1 MRMSEVK
8 VERNYSPNL
17 LNWNEF
23 EHLINIRPLMTKKR
37 VKFFNSEDYR
47 WTATN
52 WVHDP
57 NTYPSS
63 IMSEDND
70 NDNDQADGNTKLATK
85 PKTKIPSLY
94 RVLMMNDDYT
104 PMEFVI
110 EVLEK
115 FFQKNREEATQIM
128 LHVHQRGVGVC
139 GIYTYDLAETKAM
152 QVMNYARKYEHPLQ
166 VQLEK
171 E

>member
-1 MRMSEVK
+1 MISTTMDVQIDEKIKQKIVEPDLYK
-8 VERNYSPNL
+8 VIFL
-17 LNWNEF
+17 
-23 EHLINIRPLMTKKR
+23 
-37 VKFFNSEDYR
+37 
-47 WTATN
+47 
-52 WVHDP
+52 
-57 NTYPSS
+57 
-63 IMSEDND
+63 ND
-70 NDNDQADGNTKLATK
+70 N
-85 PKTKIPSLY
+85 S
-94 RVLMMNDDYT
+94 T

-139 GIYTYDLAETKAM
+139 GIYAYDLAETKAM

>member
-1 MRMSEVK
+1 MSFLYYKCIQILYQSESLK
-8 VERNYSPNL
+8 IL
-17 LNWNEF
+17 FNEALKF
-23 EHLINIRPLMTKKR
+23 YIEYDIKEIPL
-37 VKFFNSEDYR
+37 
-47 WTATN
+47 
-52 WVHDP
+52 
-57 NTYPSS
+57 S

-70 NDNDQADGNTKLATK
+70 NDNDNDQTDGNTKLATK

>member
-1 MRMSEVK
+1 MNSNKELK
-8 VERNYSPNL
+8 FYI
-17 LNWNEF
+17 
-23 EHLINIRPLMTKKR
+23 EHNTK
-37 VKFFNSEDYR
+37 
-47 WTATN
+47 AM
-52 WVHDP
+52 
-57 NTYPSS
+57 PSS
-63 IMSEDND
+63 VMSKDND
-70 NDNDQADGNTKLATK
+70 ENDEIDGNTKLATK
-85 PKTKIPSLY
+85 PKIKIPSLY

>member
-1 MRMSEVK
+1 MLE
-8 VERNYSPNL
+8 
-17 LNWNEF
+17 
-23 EHLINIRPLMTKKR
+23 LINSKLNFKLKCNIQNVPVLAMG
-37 VKFFNSEDYR
+37 ED
-47 WTATN
+47 
-52 WVHDP
+52 DKP
-57 NTYPSS
+57 D
-63 IMSEDND
+63 DND
-70 NDNDQADGNTKLATK
+70 NNGNVKLETN
-85 PKTKIPSLY
+85 PKTKIPALY

-139 GIYTYDLAETKAM
+139 GLYAYDLAETKAI

>member
-1 MRMSEVK
+1 MSE
-8 VERNYSPNL
+8 
-17 LNWNEF
+17 
-23 EHLINIRPLMTKKR
+23 
-37 VKFFNSEDYR
+37 
-47 WTATN
+47 
-52 WVHDP
+52 
-57 NTYPSS
+57 
-63 IMSEDND
+63 D

-128 LHVHQRGVGVC
+128 LHVHQRGVGIC

-152 QVMNYARKYEHPLQ
+152 QVMNYASAKTPHVVQLIVLIPHPLFQ
-166 VQLEK
+166 QQTQWELLVSSGHMLQPMAHMTTICSKLHQDCQYLT
-171 E
+171 

>member
-1 MRMSEVK
+1 MEEYIK
-8 VERNYSPNL
+8 KIINLNL
-17 LNWNEF
+17 LNVNIVIILIIEYLYQSESPKTLNSNKELKF
-23 EHLINIRPLMTKKR
+23 YIEHNIITMPLS
-37 VKFFNSEDYR
+37 V
-47 WTATN
+47 
-52 WVHDP
+52 
-57 NTYPSS
+57 
-63 IMSEDND
+63 MSKDND
-70 NDNDQADGNTKLATK
+70 ENDEIDGNTKLATK

>member
-1 MRMSEVK
+1 MVNYKQNVNLQYNIQMITSSSMSDSDK
-8 VERNYSPNL
+8 PN
-17 LNWNEF
+17 
-23 EHLINIRPLMTKKR
+23 
-37 VKFFNSEDYR
+37 V
-47 WTATN
+47 
-52 WVHDP
+52 
-57 NTYPSS
+57 
-63 IMSEDND
+63 
-70 NDNDQADGNTKLATK
+70 DGTIGDIKLETK
-85 PKTKIPSLY
+85 PKTKIPALY

-115 FFQKNREEATQIM
+115 FFQKSREESTQIM

-139 GIYTYDLAETKAM
+139 GVYAYDVAETKAM

>member
-1 MRMSEVK
+1 MSK
-8 VERNYSPNL
+8 KL
-17 LNWNEF
+17 LNNKKHKTF
-23 EHLINIRPLMTKKR
+23 EDLNVKIMLLITMG
-37 VKFFNSEDYR
+37 EDKDSKDD
-47 WTATN
+47 
-52 WVHDP
+52 VEG
-57 NTYPSS
+57 SV
-63 IMSEDND
+63 
-70 NDNDQADGNTKLATK
+70 KLAVK

-139 GIYTYDLAETKAM
+139 GIYAYDLAETKAI

>member
-1 MRMSEVK
+1 MIDDNLKLNLKCSIKIIVPLTMSEGDK
-8 VERNYSPNL
+8 PN
-17 LNWNEF
+17 
-23 EHLINIRPLMTKKR
+23 
-37 VKFFNSEDYR
+37 
-47 WTATN
+47 
-52 WVHDP
+52 
-57 NTYPSS
+57 
-63 IMSEDND
+63 EDNVG
-70 NDNDQADGNTKLATK
+70 GNIKLETN
-85 PKTKIPSLY
+85 PKTKIPALY

-115 FFQKNREEATQIM
+115 FFQKNREAATEVM

-139 GIYTYDLAETKAM
+139 GIYAYDLAETKAI

>member
-1 MRMSEVK
+1 M
-8 VERNYSPNL
+8 
-17 LNWNEF
+17 F
-23 EHLINIRPLMTKKR
+23 INRKYE
-37 VKFFNSEDYR
+37 NSEDFYLR
-47 WTATN
+47 II
-52 WVHDP
+52 P
-57 NTYPSS
+57 LISMGENT
-63 IMSEDND
+63 DNKD
-70 NDNDQADGNTKLATK
+70 EAEGNIKLAVK
-85 PKTKIPSLY
+85 PKTKIPPLY

-139 GIYTYDLAETKAM
+139 GVYAYDLAETKAM

>member
-1 MRMSEVK
+1 
-8 VERNYSPNL
+8 
-17 LNWNEF
+17 
-23 EHLINIRPLMTKKR
+23 
-37 VKFFNSEDYR
+37 
-47 WTATN
+47 
-52 WVHDP
+52 
-57 NTYPSS
+57 
-63 IMSEDND
+63 MSEDDKYIDYNED
-70 NDNDQADGNTKLATK
+70 TKVETK
-85 PKTKIPSLY
+85 NKLQKPSLY
-94 RVLMMNDDYT
+94 KVLLINDDYT

-139 GIYTYDLAETKAM
+139 GIYAYDLAETKAM

>member
-1 MRMSEVK
+1 MFNNRKYKNFEDLDLKIVPLITMGEDKDSK
-8 VERNYSPNL
+8 DNVEGNL
-17 LNWNEF
+17 
-23 EHLINIRPLMTKKR
+23 
-37 VKFFNSEDYR
+37 
-47 WTATN
+47 
-52 WVHDP
+52 
-57 NTYPSS
+57 
-63 IMSEDND
+63 
-70 NDNDQADGNTKLATK
+70 KLAVK
-85 PKTKIPSLY
+85 PKTKTPPLY

-139 GIYTYDLAETKAM
+139 GVYAYDLAETKAM

>member
-1 MRMSEVK
+1 
-8 VERNYSPNL
+8 
-17 LNWNEF
+17 
-23 EHLINIRPLMTKKR
+23 MTKKFSKIR
-37 VKFFNSEDYR
+37 SE
-47 WTATN
+47 N
-52 WVHDP
+52 
-57 NTYPSS
+57 
-63 IMSEDND
+63 EDND
-70 NDNDQADGNTKLATK
+70 QINDNTDGSVITKVK
-85 PKTKIPSLY
+85 PKTKKPSLY
-94 RVLMMNDDYT
+94 KVLMLNDDYT

-128 LHVHQRGVGVC
+128 LHVHQRGVGIC
-139 GIYTYDLAETKAM
+139 GVYTYDLAETKAM

>member
-1 MRMSEVK
+1 MV
-8 VERNYSPNL
+8 NYKQNVNL
-17 LNWNEF
+17 QY
-23 EHLINIRPLMTKKR
+23 NIQMIT
-37 VKFFNSEDYR
+37 
-47 WTATN
+47 
-52 WVHDP
+52 
-57 NTYPSS
+57 PSS
-63 IMSEDND
+63 MSDSDKPNEEGTIGDI
-70 NDNDQADGNTKLATK
+70 KLETK
-85 PKTKIPSLY
+85 PKTKIPALY

-115 FFQKNREEATQIM
+115 FFQKSREESTQIM

-139 GIYTYDLAETKAM
+139 GVYAYDVAETKAM

>member
-1 MRMSEVK
+1 MIDDNLKLSLKCSIKIIVPLTMSEGDK
-8 VERNYSPNL
+8 PNE
-17 LNWNEF
+17 NNVGG
-23 EHLINIRPLMTKKR
+23 NIKL
-37 VKFFNSEDYR
+37 E
-47 WTATN
+47 TN
-52 WVHDP
+52 
-57 NTYPSS
+57 
-63 IMSEDND
+63 
-70 NDNDQADGNTKLATK
+70 
-85 PKTKIPSLY
+85 PKTKIPALY

-115 FFQKNREEATQIM
+115 FFQKNREAATEVM

-139 GIYTYDLAETKAM
+139 GIYAYDLAETKAI

>member
-1 MRMSEVK
+1 MPFLYYNESYNKKAINLTIQIRINLNHKYLIKKMPPIAMSKDDED
-8 VERNYSPNL
+8 
-17 LNWNEF
+17 
-23 EHLINIRPLMTKKR
+23 KK
-37 VKFFNSEDYR
+37 D
-47 WTATN
+47 
-52 WVHDP
+52 
-57 NTYPSS
+57 
-63 IMSEDND
+63 I
-70 NDNDQADGNTKLATK
+70 DGNIKLATK
-85 PKTKIPSLY
+85 PKTKTPPLY

-139 GIYTYDLAETKAM
+139 GIYAYDLAETKAM

>member
-1 MRMSEVK
+1 MID
-8 VERNYSPNL
+8 NNL
-17 LNWNEF
+17 KLN
-23 EHLINIRPLMTKKR
+23 LKCSIKIIVP
-37 VKFFNSEDYR
+37 
-47 WTATN
+47 
-52 WVHDP
+52 
-57 NTYPSS
+57 S
-63 IMSEDND
+63 IMNEDDKPNEDNVG
-70 NDNDQADGNTKLATK
+70 GNIKLETN
-85 PKTKIPSLY
+85 PKTKIPALY

-115 FFQKNREEATQIM
+115 FFQKNREAATEVM

-139 GIYTYDLAETKAM
+139 GIYAYDLAETKAM

>member
-1 MRMSEVK
+1 MIILSNERIDSSDSFGSAVLEKDPEVK
-8 VERNYSPNL
+8 EPALYQVV
-17 LNWNEF
+17 
-23 EHLINIRPLMTKKR
+23 LI
-37 VKFFNSEDYR
+37 
-47 WTATN
+47 
-52 WVHDP
+52 
-57 NTYPSS
+57 
-63 IMSEDND
+63 
-70 NDNDQADGNTKLATK
+70 
-85 PKTKIPSLY
+85 
-94 RVLMMNDDYT
+94 NDDYT

-115 FFQKNREEATQIM
+115 FFQKNREAATEVM

-139 GIYTYDLAETKAM
+139 GIYAYDLAETKAI

>member
-1 MRMSEVK
+1 MIDDILKLDLKCSIKIIIPPTMNEDDK
-8 VERNYSPNL
+8 PN
-17 LNWNEF
+17 
-23 EHLINIRPLMTKKR
+23 
-37 VKFFNSEDYR
+37 
-47 WTATN
+47 
-52 WVHDP
+52 
-57 NTYPSS
+57 
-63 IMSEDND
+63 EDNVG
-70 NDNDQADGNTKLATK
+70 GNIKLETN
-85 PKTKIPSLY
+85 PKTKIPALY

-115 FFQKNREEATQIM
+115 FFQKNREAATEVM

-139 GIYTYDLAETKAM
+139 GIYAYDLAETKAM

>member
-1 MRMSEVK
+1 MNPCVVLILLKSSYQ
-8 VERNYSPNL
+8 RNIIQL
-17 LNWNEF
+17 
-23 EHLINIRPLMTKKR
+23 LINRKYK
-37 VKFFNSEDYR
+37 NSENLDLR
-47 WTATN
+47 IIPLISMGEN
-52 WVHDP
+52 KDSKDEV
-57 NTYPSS
+57 
-63 IMSEDND
+63 E
-70 NDNDQADGNTKLATK
+70 GNIKLAVK
-85 PKTKIPSLY
+85 PKTKIPPLY

-128 LHVHQRGVGVC
+128 LHVHQRGIGVC
-139 GIYTYDLAETKAM
+139 GIYAYDLAETKAM

>member
-1 MRMSEVK
+1 MFISRKYKNFENLDIRIIPLISMGENKDNKDEV
-8 VERNYSPNL
+8 EG
-17 LNWNEF
+17 
-23 EHLINIRPLMTKKR
+23 NI
-37 VKFFNSEDYR
+37 
-47 WTATN
+47 
-52 WVHDP
+52 
-57 NTYPSS
+57 
-63 IMSEDND
+63 
-70 NDNDQADGNTKLATK
+70 KLAVK
-85 PKTKIPSLY
+85 PKTKIPPFY

-139 GIYTYDLAETKAM
+139 GIYAYDLAETKAM

>member
-1 MRMSEVK
+1 MFINRKYKYLKDLELRIIPSISMGEDKDNKDDEV
-8 VERNYSPNL
+8 E
-17 LNWNEF
+17 
-23 EHLINIRPLMTKKR
+23 
-37 VKFFNSEDYR
+37 
-47 WTATN
+47 
-52 WVHDP
+52 
-57 NTYPSS
+57 
-63 IMSEDND
+63 
-70 NDNDQADGNTKLATK
+70 GNVKLAVK
-85 PKTKIPSLY
+85 PKTKTPPLY
-94 RVLMMNDDYT
+94 RVLMKNDDYT

-139 GIYTYDLAETKAM
+139 GIYAYDLAETKAM

>member
-1 MRMSEVK
+1 MIE
-8 VERNYSPNL
+8 
-17 LNWNEF
+17 
-23 EHLINIRPLMTKKR
+23 LINCKLNFKLKCNVQNVPALAMDENNKP
-37 VKFFNSEDYR
+37 D
-47 WTATN
+47 
-52 WVHDP
+52 
-57 NTYPSS
+57 
-63 IMSEDND
+63 DND
-70 NDNDQADGNTKLATK
+70 NNGSIKLETN
-85 PKTKIPSLY
+85 PKIKIPALY

-139 GIYTYDLAETKAM
+139 GLYAYDLAETKAI
-152 QVMNYARKYEHPLQ
+152 QVMNYARKFEHPLQ

>member
-1 MRMSEVK
+1 MFNKTLNKILEDV
-8 VERNYSPNL
+8 NL
-17 LNWNEF
+17 RSMLS
-23 EHLINIRPLMTKKR
+23 T
-37 VKFFNSEDYR
+37 
-47 WTATN
+47 
-52 WVHDP
+52 
-57 NTYPSS
+57 
-63 IMSEDND
+63 IMSEDKDSTD
-70 NDNDQADGNTKLATK
+70 NVEGNVKLAIK
-85 PKTKIPSLY
+85 PKTKIPPLY

-128 LHVHQRGVGVC
+128 LHVHQRGVGLC
-139 GIYTYDLAETKAM
+139 GIYAYDLAETKAM

>member
-1 MRMSEVK
+1 MTIQIRINLNHKYLIKKMPPLAMSKDDED
-8 VERNYSPNL
+8 
-17 LNWNEF
+17 
-23 EHLINIRPLMTKKR
+23 KK
-37 VKFFNSEDYR
+37 D
-47 WTATN
+47 
-52 WVHDP
+52 
-57 NTYPSS
+57 
-63 IMSEDND
+63 I
-70 NDNDQADGNTKLATK
+70 DGNIKLATK
-85 PKTKIPSLY
+85 PKTKTPPLY

-139 GIYTYDLAETKAM
+139 GIYAYDLAETKAM

>member
-1 MRMSEVK
+1 MSK
-8 VERNYSPNL
+8 
-17 LNWNEF
+17 
-23 EHLINIRPLMTKKR
+23 
-37 VKFFNSEDYR
+37 
-47 WTATN
+47 
-52 WVHDP
+52 
-57 NTYPSS
+57 
-63 IMSEDND
+63 DND
-70 NDNDQADGNTKLATK
+70 RDEDFDGNTKLDIK
-85 PKTKIPSLY
+85 SKTKIPSLY

-139 GIYTYDLAETKAM
+139 GIYAYDLAETKAT

>member
-1 MRMSEVK
+1 MFNNRKYKNFENIDLRIIPLICMGEDKDGKDEV
-8 VERNYSPNL
+8 EG
-17 LNWNEF
+17 
-23 EHLINIRPLMTKKR
+23 NI
-37 VKFFNSEDYR
+37 
-47 WTATN
+47 
-52 WVHDP
+52 
-57 NTYPSS
+57 
-63 IMSEDND
+63 
-70 NDNDQADGNTKLATK
+70 KLAVK
-85 PKTKIPSLY
+85 PKTKIPPLY

-139 GIYTYDLAETKAM
+139 GIYAYDLAETKAM